1 MRKGIRKF
9 AAITGSL
16 ARIGASLAGC
26 GKSEKTP
33 ATSDTGVSTPAESK
47 DEQKTQMT
55 SEEIIKAAAAEGN
68 TRYLHYLQSMDF
80 QLLI

>member
-16 ARIGASLAGC
+16 ALIGASLAGC

-55 SEEIIKAAAAEGN
+55 
-68 TRYLHYLQSMDF
+68 
-80 QLLI
+80 

>member
-16 ARIGASLAGC
+16 ALIGASLAGC

-33 ATSDTGVSTPAESK
+33 ATSDTGV
-47 DEQKTQMT
+47 
-55 SEEIIKAAAAEGN
+55 
-68 TRYLHYLQSMDF
+68 
-80 QLLI
+80 